1 VSETNVK
8 HAVDTVVA
16 GTDFSLR
23 SLDAVNWA
31 FSWLAPDAKCTLVH
45 ALEVPREPRF
55 LRGALPNR
63 DEIVEREHTAAVER
77 LNALIAEHGWKNVS
91 VEVREGRPERVIA
104 DVATDVSADLV
115 IVGEHSR
122 PRSIWSTLG
131 STAEALVR
139 SSPVPVLLARNV
151 SDHAPRHILVPLDDS
166 EPALAALRLA
176 SSLART
182 YGAHTT
188 VYHGFRPV
196 YLNIAESVSGM
207 AASKRLR
214 HEQLKQA
221 EGWAEEQVRGVPFAQ
236 DALTIHVQESDAAT
250 GIIAMQRG
258 SDVDLIVMGSS
269 GAGGAGRLL
278 LGSVADSVLRGA
290 TCPVLVVR

>member
-8 HAVDTVVA
+8 HAVDTIVA
-16 GTDFSLR
+16 GTDFSPR
-23 SLDAVNWA
+23 SLEAVTWA
-31 FSWLAPDAKCTLVH
+31 CSWLAPDAKCTLVH
-45 ALEVPREPRF
+45 VLEVPKEPRF
-55 LRGALPNR
+55 LRGALPHR
-63 DEIVEREHTAAVER
+63 EEIVERERAAALER
-77 LNALIAEHGWKNVS
+77 LNALVAEHGWKNVS
-91 VEVREGRPERVIA
+91 VEVRDGRPENVIA
-104 DVATDVSADLV
+104 EVATDISADLV
-115 IVGEHSR
+115 VVGEHSR

-139 SSPVPVLLARNV
+139 CSPVPVLLARNV
-151 SDHAPRHILVPLDDS
+151 PDRAPQHILVPLDDS

-176 SSLART
+176 SKMAGDF
-182 YGAHTT
+182 GAHTT

-214 HEQLKQA
+214 QEQLKQA
-221 EGWAEEQVRGVPFAQ
+221 EAWAEEQVRDVPFAQ
-236 DALTIHVQESDAAT
+236 DALTVRVQESDAAT
-250 GIIAMQRG
+250 GIIATQRG